1 LYYQLKIEYKQ
12 LKVSIGT
19 LTIMLGINY
28 NINLIV
34 SMVENDTSAI
44 FKELIEDDNFKLIFK
59 NGLKNEENIIEL
71 AKKLS
76 EYANEHLI

>member
-12 LKVSIGT
+12 LRVSIGT

-28 NINLIV
+28 NINLIA

-44 FKELIEDDNFKLIFK
+44 FEELIEDDNFKLILK

-76 EYANEHLI
+76 EYANEYLI

>member
-1 LYYQLKIEYKQ
+1 MYYQLKIEYKQ

>member
-1 LYYQLKIEYKQ
+1 M
-12 LKVSIGT
+12 GT

-28 NINLIV
+28 NINLIA

-44 FKELIEDDNFKLIFK
+44 FKELIEDDNFKLILK

-76 EYANEHLI
+76 EYANEYLI